1 MEPEL
6 ARGPML
12 LRRLRDGDFLSE
24 CSATLVAY
32 RPIGND
38 TWRGPEMGWI
48 VAFVVVAVAVAAGVG
63 GTVLHPVLYG
73 LFIAAVLIIPLFLGS
88 SLVGGIIDEL
98 FGRRK

>member
-48 VAFVVVAVAVAAGVG
+48 VAFVEPPMALCTMMAFRKADSVRISEGRIFFSASCMITLPA
-63 GTVLHPVLYG
+63 
-73 LFIAAVLIIPLFLGS
+73 FLA
-88 SLVGGIIDEL
+88 
-98 FGRRK
+98 